1 MKYMKFN
8 DNKFIKG
15 SIKKTIFDFSVLDSS
30 GNNVNLKTYSDNNPI
45 LIVNVAS
52 Y

>member
-1 MKYMKFN
+1 MRFN
-8 DNKFIKG
+8 NNKFLK
-15 SIKKTIFDFSVLDSS
+15 SNIKKTIFDFSVLNSS
-30 GNNVNLKTYSDNNPI
+30 GDKVNLQKYSKNNPI

>member
-1 MKYMKFN
+1 MKFN
-8 DNKFIKG
+8 NKKIMKNEFINN
-15 SIKKTIFDFSVLDSS
+15 IFDFSVEDYL
-30 GNNVNLKTYSDNNPI
+30 GNTVHLQKYSENNPI

>member
-1 MKYMKFN
+1 MKFN
-8 DNKFIKG
+8 DNKFIE
-15 SIKKTIFDFSVLDSS
+15 SSLKKTIFDFSVLDSS
-30 GNNVNLKTYSDNNPI
+30 GKNVNLQKYSNNNPI